1 MSDLRRMRPLLL
13 IGTGLIVVGVGPL
26 LLAELA
32 RRMGFNSVGFGLM
45 WGLTFGAF
53 LSIAGIAVILVA
65 GIAYLIR
72 AATKR

>member
-1 MSDLRRMRPLLL
+1 MNDLRRMRPLLL

-45 WGLTFGAF
+45 WGLTFGALF
-53 LSIAGIAVILVA
+53 AIAGIAVILVT
-65 GIAYLIR
+65 GISYLIR